1 MSSQLSSQ
9 EKLAKIIKL
18 VELALSKLDARLIK
32 FNQKDKTLN
41 LLLVIN
47 EDGDIG
53 KISSIIW
60 NIEVILKLADISI
73 VKLYQSLEGQPK
85 PECFST
91 LDLNQPII
99 NTEEENPFFQE
110 NLTSNS
116 YTDELTCMQLK
127 SISTINPNLG
137 LRQRANLGDVQAIKQ
152 LLDVALIHR
161 NATTIVRLENNI
173 LDIIVESENEHDQ
186 QTVVLVIKRQLD
198 LLNKSI
204 FFRAKISGNAKGK
217 STRWSENICFETL
230 AVKVNKS
237 TDFAKT
243 TKKLANFSNKSNV
256 VAIGGVLVLS
266 VGLFLLFTQTSV
278 PDVTGQQVN
287 NAQGILKGKNINVKV
302 IEQVEEDVTPGQVM
316 SQNPPPRRFFF
327 SKGDTVEVIVAKAP
341 TYTITGEFILLD
353 SDIGGS
359 ISNCYGTGGYSDIR
373 ANMAVTVKD
382 GTGNI
387 LATETT
393 GIGRAPDTFTYK
405 SKVLFVTCQFDFSI
419 NVPKADF
426 YSISIGRRG
435 ELNYSLEEMKA
446 NGWKVSLS
454 LGS

>member
-60 NIEVILKLADISI
+60 NIEVMLKSADISI

-127 SISTINPNLG
+127 STSTINPNLG

-173 LDIIVESENEHDQ
+173 LDIIVESENEPDQ

-204 FFRAKISGNAKGK
+204 FFQSK
-217 STRWSENICFETL
+217 
-230 AVKVNKS
+230 NK
-237 TDFAKT
+237 
-243 TKKLANFSNKSNV
+243 
-256 VAIGGVLVLS
+256 
-266 VGLFLLFTQTSV
+266 
-278 PDVTGQQVN
+278 
-287 NAQGILKGKNINVKV
+287 
-302 IEQVEEDVTPGQVM
+302 
-316 SQNPPPRRFFF
+316 
-327 SKGDTVEVIVAKAP
+327 
-341 TYTITGEFILLD
+341 
-353 SDIGGS
+353 
-359 ISNCYGTGGYSDIR
+359 
-373 ANMAVTVKD
+373 
-382 GTGNI
+382 
-387 LATETT
+387 
-393 GIGRAPDTFTYK
+393 
-405 SKVLFVTCQFDFSI
+405 
-419 NVPKADF
+419 
-426 YSISIGRRG
+426 
-435 ELNYSLEEMKA
+435 
-446 NGWKVSLS
+446 WKCKR
-454 LGS
+454 